1 MKTCKDH
8 ALVIFG
14 PFLLPLLQYADRNSG
29 SLNQDEAVLGRCH
42 YQAPRADA
50 IHPSD
55 TGFPGLCLKFCKSMT
70 DLVKSS
76 KPHPQCSAYV
86 PDIVLCNRRR
96 KHDAEL
102 GTSMQ
107 IQRNLPVLQFSQRPS
122 AA

>member
-55 TGFPGLCLKFCKSMT
+55 TGFPGLCLKFCKSMI

-76 KPHPQCSAYV
+76 KPHRLSS
-86 PDIVLCNRRR
+86 VLSLC
-96 KHDAEL
+96 
-102 GTSMQ
+102 T
-107 IQRNLPVLQFSQRPS
+107 
-122 AA
+122 